1 MRYLQPCIA
10 ILTAF
15 LVSCTPAW
23 GTPEVIEPTREFLE
37 TGTQEPPATET
48 IPYTPTAEEKHLWIS
63 PAVPVKLVEEAGKLG
78 FLFVETQVNADI
90 QLTTVAEPVSGSTT
104 WIYALVAPFPTI
116 VDGVT
121 YEDLRSAWTGT
132 GGEAYSGIPLRMS
145 EATLAALSSL
155 WGSPS
160 PEAVL
165 VESADQL
172 LESAWTAGTAWAIIP
187 FEEVV
192 PKWKVLT
199 IDGNSPIHNDFDPS
213 IYPLQVTFALEPPL
227 FGLPLTN
234 RDPGKLTTLIMTGV
248 TAMTRATADRMEK
261 KGVSYPGEDV
271 RETFLSADLLHIS
284 NEIPFNPDCPTPD
297 PYTES
302 LRMCSDPK
310 YVQLLEEIGTDI
322 VELTGNHFQD
332 FGSEAT
338 LFTLDMYDDR
348 GWVYFG
354 GGRTQEDAREPTLV
368 IHNGRVFATDLTEP
382 AF

>member
-1 MRYLQPCIA
+1 MDAAWAIIATMRSLATIA
-10 ILTAF
+10 TA
-15 LVSCTPAW
+15 LALAMPGMIARAAPPPECAAIPAPADGDLAAYRRSATW
-23 GTPEVIEPTREFLE
+23 GPGLRAF
-37 TGTQEPPATET
+37 
-48 IPYTPTAEEKHLWIS
+48 
-63 PAVPVKLVEEAGKLG
+63 EAG
-78 FLFVETQVNADI
+78 
-90 QLTTVAEPVSGSTT
+90 
-104 WIYALVAPFPTI
+104 
-116 VDGVT
+116 
-121 YEDLRSAWTGT
+121 R
-132 GGEAYSGIPLRMS
+132 
-145 EATLAALSSL
+145 AAQ
-155 WGSPS
+155 
-160 PEAVL
+160 ARK
-165 VESADQL
+165 L

-199 IDGNSPIHNDFDPS
+199 IDGDSPIHNDFDPS
-213 IYPLQVTFALEPPL
+213 SYPLQVTFALEPPL

-234 RDPGKLTTLIMTGV
+234 RDPAKLTTLIMTGV

-368 IHNGRVFATDLTEP
+368 IHNGNKLAFMGCNP
-382 AF
+382 ARY